1 VLGTGR
7 GGMAFPMRRRG
18 YSFGHNDLF
27 GRLGPAADLSEE
39 VTRMYIGIGTLI
51 VVIVLLI
58 ILL

>member
-1 VLGTGR
+1 
-7 GGMAFPMRRRG
+7 MPCDG
-18 YSFGHNDLF
+18 YSLTTTSFSGGS
-27 GRLGPAADLSEE
+27 GRPAYPSEE

>member
-1 VLGTGR
+1 MPQCGYPSEHDNFSGGSGR
-7 GGMAFPMRRRG
+7 
-18 YSFGHNDLF
+18 
-27 GRLGPAADLSEE
+27 PAYPSEE

>member
-1 VLGTGR
+1 
-7 GGMAFPMRRRG
+7 MAFPMRRCG